1 MYFRQDIF
9 SARYPFGKI
18 SFRQDILSARY
29 PFGKMSFRQD
39 VFGIMS
45 FGKMSFG
52 EVGGHDYSFTFSISL
67 LI

>member
-18 SFRQDILSARY
+18 
-29 PFGKMSFRQD
+29 SFRQD

-52 EVGGHDYSFTFSISL
+52 EVGGHAKYTLNSL
-67 LI
+67 STPTGDADRV